1 MTLNEYQNHALETAI
16 FQGRGEF
23 SGLMYLGLGMA
34 GEAGEVA
41 DNVKKAWRDDE
52 GDITRDRL
60 HSIKAELGDL
70 QWYIAVMAADLG
82 MTLEEVARYNCEKLR
97 DRKRRGVLHGEGD
110 NR

>member
-1 MTLNEYQNHALETAI
+1 MTLNEYQNIALETAI

-23 SGLMYLGLGMA
+23 SGLMYLGLGLS

-41 DNVKKAWRDDE
+41 DNVKKALRDDE
-52 GDITRDRL
+52 GWITKGRRDA
-60 HSIKAELGDL
+60 IKAELGDV

-82 MTLEEVARYNCEKLR
+82 ITLEEVARYNCEKLR
-97 DRKRRGVLHGEGD
+97 DRKRRGVLKGEGD